1 MSDSTPPPDSQ
12 PSPRERRLREL
23 LDEQLRLA
31 EWLQEQLDRQR
42 ATNAELRRAVA
53 DLGRAFQESLAAA
66 YEAGESGDIEAIRAI
81 TRANQRHWQA
91 YLQQIVAAAS
101 ARPGQRDE

>member
-1 MSDSTPPPDSQ
+1 MSESLSPVDDL
-12 PSPRERRLREL
+12 SPRERRLREL

-31 EWLQEQLDRQR
+31 EWLQAQLDRQR
-42 ATNAELRRAVA
+42 AANAELRRAVA

-66 YEAGESGDIEAIRAI
+66 YEAGEAGDLEAIRAI

-101 ARPGQRDE
+101 AKPGQQDG